1 MPVMSK
7 VIERVVHNQLIE
19 YLEKYEIVFDYQ
31 SGFKRKHSVNTCL
44 AHLSNEILKGFK
56 ARK

>member
-1 MPVMSK
+1 MSK

-31 SGFKRKHSVNTCL
+31 SGFRRKHSVNTCL